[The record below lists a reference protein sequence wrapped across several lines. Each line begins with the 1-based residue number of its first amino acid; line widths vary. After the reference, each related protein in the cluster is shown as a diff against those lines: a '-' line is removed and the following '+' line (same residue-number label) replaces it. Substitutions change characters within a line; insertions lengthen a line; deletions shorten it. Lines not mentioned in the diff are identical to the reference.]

1 MKNVKNNSI
10 VDCLLSFFPPRL
22 QPQSNSPRAIRR
34 LAAICYQFVLV
45 LVIAP
50 ICRASGVSNGTR
62 TVTASLLE
70 FHPSHPPLSPLSRPR
85 IERTN
90 YFCIESSVARKSL
103 LSYNFSSRM
112 NPIQFQTTR
121 ANYFTSLRNV
131 ISKKVARS

>member
-1 MKNVKNNSI
+1 MSIVSSHFSPLVYSHSQILHVQLEDSPLFVTVCSCPRNRTNLSSIRHLTVPAPLLQVYSNSI
-10 VDCLLSFFPPRL
+10 QATLLCPHYRGRE
-22 QPQSNSPRAIRR
+22 SN
-34 LAAICYQFVLV
+34 
-45 LVIAP
+45 
-50 ICRASGVSNGTR
+50 
-62 TVTASLLE
+62 
-70 FHPSHPPLSPLSRPR
+70 
-85 IERTN
+85 ERN